1 MGSAEFTHWM
11 ALDAIDPL
19 PDRRPDYYLAQLAQI
34 LFNINR
40 SPGQRA
46 LEIEDFLLFKE
57 SAPRS
62 ADEVEDNI
70 RLIFGGM
77 TSRQK
82 ES

>member
-1 MGSAEFTHWM
+1 M
-11 ALDAIDPL
+11 AFDAIDPL

-34 LFNINR
+34 LFNVNR
-40 SPGQRA
+40 GPGQKA
-46 LEIEDFLLFKE
+46 LDIDDFMLFKIT
-57 SAPRS
+57 APRS
-62 ADEVEDNI
+62 ADEVEENL